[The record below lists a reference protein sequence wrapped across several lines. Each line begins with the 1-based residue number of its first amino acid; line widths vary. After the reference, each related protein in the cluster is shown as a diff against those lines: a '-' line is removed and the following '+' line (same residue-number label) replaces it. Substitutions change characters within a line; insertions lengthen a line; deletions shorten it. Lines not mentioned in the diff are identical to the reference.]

1 MSSDLP
7 SARFVSS
14 SLRPGNPD
22 LLDLPWDVPLSAWAG
37 RTPHLERLPA
47 GPSRHPVVFVSY
59 AGQLFALKEL
69 PPDMAEKEHGLL
81 RRMQDLRLP
90 VVQPVGHVRTR
101 TDAGEASVLVTRYL
115 DRSLPYYL
123 LFQRG
128 SLSRYRDHLLDAM
141 ASLLVQ
147 LHLAGAYWG
156 DCSLFNTLFRRDAG
170 ALQAYLVDAETSEVH
185 PTISPGMRRRD
196 VEIMEENVC
205 GALAD
210 LQAAGVLPPGAP
222 VLETGTYLRQRY
234 EDLWD
239 EITREEVLDVGERYR
254 IEERV
259 RALNTLGFSVDE
271 VELCPTDSGRQLHL
285 RTVVTD
291 RTFHRNVLQTLTG
304 LDAEEKQA
312 RHIVN
317 EIQQLKATL
326 SAERNR
332 SVPLSVAA
340 YHWQR
345 EVYQPAIERLAAANA
360 AAAADPTE
368 IYFELLE
375 HKWYLS
381 ERAQRDVGHQAAM
394 DDYVQARVAPRGPPS
409 WEGALAP
416 LADGSVLPQA
426 DDNVL
431 PQADDSVLPQADG
444 EERA

>member
-1 MSSDLP
+1 MPDPEISSELP
-7 SARFVSS
+7 DVRFVSS

-22 LLDLPWDVPLSAWAG
+22 LLDLPWDVPLSAWEG
-37 RTPHLERLPA
+37 RTPRLERLPV

-59 AGQLFALKEL
+59 GVQIFALKEL
-69 PPDMAEKEHGLL
+69 PPGLAEKEYDLL

-101 TDAGEASVLVTRYL
+101 TTAGEASVLVTRYL

-128 SLSRYRDHLLDAM
+128 SLSRYREHLLDAM

-185 PTISPGMRRRD
+185 PSISPGMRSRD

-210 LQAAGVLPPGAP
+210 LQAADVLPPGAP
-222 VLETGTYLRQRY
+222 VLETGAYLRKRY
-234 EDLWD
+234 ESLWD
-239 EITREEVLDVGERYR
+239 EITREEVLAAGERYR

-259 RALNTLGFSVDE
+259 RALNALGFSVDE
-271 VELCPTDSGRQLHL
+271 VELIMTDGGRELHL

-304 LDAEEKQA
+304 LDTEEQQA
-312 RHIVN
+312 RLIVN

-326 SAERNR
+326 SSERNR

-345 EVYQPAIERLAAANA
+345 EVYLPLLERLEAATVAAAS
-360 AAAADPTE
+360 DPVE
-368 IYFELLE
+368 VYCELLE

-381 ERAQRDVGHQAAM
+381 ERAQRDVGHQAAVE
-394 DDYVQARVAPRGPPS
+394 DYVQTRATPRGPPS
-409 WEGALAP
+409 WEGLIPGAAASGIDP
-416 LADGSVLPQA
+416 PPDP
-426 DDNVL
+426 D
-431 PQADDSVLPQADG
+431 P
-444 EERA
+444 E